1 MMAFAKNRKKAG
13 ENSSLLNKKGNNINL
28 ESSNGR
34 IFVLVLFVFLVLG
47 LVSLKL
53 YYLQIFSH
61 EAFQLLAQDQHTIF
75 QKLIPKRGEIFLQDK
90 TGLYAA
96 AVNKETKLAYAV
108 PKEIDNPEKIAFEV
122 AQILQLDAQEI
133 LKKINQPE
141 DSYELLKH
149 RLSEEE
155 INKIRELNAKGIR
168 LADENYRYYPS
179 GELASNV
186 LGFVGWQGDELSGRY
201 GVEAFFEKDL
211 KGQEGNIFQ
220 NRDTAGRWISI
231 GERKLVPAQNGVNLV
246 LTIDHII
253 QYETEKILKSAVEKY
268 EADSGVIIVM
278 EPETGKIL
286 AMANYPNFDPN
297 KYSEVED
304 INAFR
309 NLSVSMPYECGSI
322 FKPLTMA
329 MGIDSNKI
337 NPDTTYV
344 DTGFV
349 KEAGYTIKNSEG
361 KVYGLQ
367 TMTGVLE
374 NSINTGVIYVEKQL
388 GNKNFA
394 DYIDR
399 FGFGEL
405 TKIDVMG
412 ESAGNISNLKNQK
425 SDIQYFTA
433 SFGQGITVTPIQLI
447 TAYSAIA
454 NGGKLM
460 KPQIVDKIIS
470 NNGAQEEIVDPKEV
484 RRVIS
489 QSAASQVAMMLRSV
503 VTNGHGKQANV
514 PGYLVGGKTGTA
526 QVASTTSKGYEEEK
540 TNGSFAGFAP
550 IDNPKFAV
558 LVKMENPKAVQWAES
573 SAAPTFGELMK
584 FLLEYANIEPTEEY
598 SQKDLENFNATHNLK
613 TYFLKEDKKE
623 GEGEGNKNKE
633 KINE

>member
-1 MMAFAKNRKKAG
+1 MVAFAKNRKRISEG
-13 ENSSLLNKKGNNINL
+13 SSLLNKKSCSINI

-34 IFVLVLFVFLVLG
+34 IFVLVVFVFLVLG
-47 LVSLKL
+47 LVSVKL

-61 EAFQLLAQDQHTIF
+61 EAFSLLAQDQHTIF
-75 QKLIPKRGEIFLQDK
+75 QKLVPKRGEIFLQDK
-90 TGLYAA
+90 NGLYAA

-108 PKEIDNPEKIAFEV
+108 PKEIENPEKIALEL
-122 AQILQLDAQEI
+122 ASILQLDAQEI
-133 LKKINQPE
+133 LEKINKPE
-141 DSYELLKH
+141 DGYELLKH
-149 RLSEEE
+149 RLSEDE
-155 INKIRELNAKGIR
+155 INKIRELKAKGIR

-201 GVEAFFEKDL
+201 GLEAYFEEDL

-231 GERKLVPAQNGVNLV
+231 GERKLEPAQNGISLV
-246 LTIDHII
+246 LTLDHII
-253 QYETEKILKSAVEKY
+253 QYETEKILKSAVKKF
-268 EADSGVIIVM
+268 EADSGVIVVM

-297 KYSEVED
+297 NYSQVED

-309 NLSVSMPYECGSI
+309 NLAVSAPYECGSI
-322 FKPLTMA
+322 FKPITMA
-329 MGIDSNKI
+329 MGIDSGKI
-337 NPDTTYV
+337 NADTTYV

-349 KEAGYTIKNSEG
+349 KEAGYTIKNSEE

-374 NSINTGVIYVEKQL
+374 NSINTGVIYVEKQM
-388 GNKNFA
+388 GNKNFS
-394 DYIDR
+394 DYVKR
-399 FGFGEL
+399 FGFGE
-405 TKIDVMG
+405 TTGIDLIG
-412 ESAGNISNLKNQK
+412 ENTGNINNLKNQK

-433 SFGQGITVTPIQLI
+433 SFGQGITVTPIQLV
-447 TAYSAIA
+447 SAFSALA

-470 NNGAQEEIVDPKEV
+470 DNGSKEEIIEPKEV

-489 QSAASQVAMMLRSV
+489 QSAAAQVAQMLRSV
-503 VTNGHGKQANV
+503 VVNGHGKQANV

-526 QVASTTSKGYEEEK
+526 QVASTTSKGYEEDM

-550 IDNPKFAV
+550 LNNPKFVV
-558 LVKMENPKAVQWAES
+558 LVKIENPKAVQWAES

-598 SQKDLENFNATHNLK
+598 TQKDLETFNATHNLK
-613 TYFLKEDKKE
+613 TYFMQKEKE
-623 GEGEGNKNKE
+623 EDNNKDKE
-633 KINE
+633 KIDG